1 MKVEHTIRQL
11 TKNKNKNKTRNQ
23 NRIEWANIVIDT
35 KAQVVLI
42 VYVYV
47 FD

>member
-11 TKNKNKNKTRNQ
+11 TKNKNKTRNQ